1 MFRVILRLFY
11 NGLKFHGFQRQPNV
25 KTVEGILEETLL
37 RHKCISDKFTY
48 IRYSASGRTDR
59 GVHAISQVIVF
70 DAECEAEKIVEII
83 NRKYSPHIII
93 WGYRYD
99 NTGEFNARYWAIYRE
114 YIYIEKYNDDYDLN
128 SISKACKYLIGLKDF
143 SFLGLP
149 KEVKSQRQL
158 FKIIVDRKSEFLV
171 FKLIAESYARFMIRK
186 LVSLLKLIGE
196 GRIDIDNLEKAI
208 TKSNVSLPIRRV
220 KSENLALFNVKY
232 PIHFYT
238 SKDLVNEVIEGT
250 NILSNKSLVFSYIS
264 SYPNELL
271 SII

>member
-25 KTVEGILEETLL
+25 RTVEGILEETLL
-37 RHKCISDKFTY
+37 RHRCISDKFTY

-59 GVHAISQVIVF
+59 GVHALSQVIVF

-83 NRKYSPHIII
+83 NEKCSPHIIV
-93 WGYRYD
+93 WSYRYD

-114 YIYIEKYNDDYDLN
+114 YIYVEEYDDEYDLD
-128 SISKACKYLIGLKDF
+128 SIGEACKYLIGLKDF

-149 KEVKSQRQL
+149 REVKSRRQI
-158 FKIIVDRKSEFLV
+158 FKIIVSRRSRFLV
-171 FKLIAESYARFMIRK
+171 FKFIAESYARFMIRK
-186 LVSLLKLIGE
+186 LVSLLKLVGK
-196 GRIDIDNLEKAI
+196 GRIDIDNLKKAI
-208 TKSNVSLPIRRV
+208 VKNNVSLPIHRV
-220 KSENLALFNVKY
+220 KPENLALFNVKY

-238 SKDLVNEVIEGT
+238 PKDLVNKVIEVIS
-250 NILSNKSLVFSYIS
+250 ILSSKSLVFSYIT